1 MNLSPPRLPR
11 LGGHKSAPTCNSS
24 TAPSSNTHTPA
35 VLANVD
41 SANVTRSSDR
51 MDRPHIDVGYD
62 NDGVPLAS
70 HSSSSFSGGGATGMG
85 AGLSQQPTPSS
96 KLTSAHPS
104 SSAPADAWKSSMRNE
119 VLCGKPLRQSSPE
132 TSAAVPRENLY
143 NIVEEE
149 EDIDMDYADE
159 ESAQACKGSG
169 SGSGTTHPQHRYPIM
184 MPGSGVA
191 RVAVPPIPV
200 MSAIAAPASPVSVC
214 SSIATDTPR
223 SILRQSGAGGGRTPR
238 SNSRRISFVGVSP
251 PRPDEHRC
259 RRDGDE
265 ESGDDSDDYESAEP
279 SLRYDIATLAMSA
292 TSTPPRHSRKVHSRD
307 PSLHDG
313 HHHSHE
319 HGEGDSDRA
328 SIPVPASQQQQ
339 KRTSPSLSPE
349 RPRLSSRSPTHSP
362 PRDSGSGYT
371 ISAGP
376 PLSAAVTA
384 PSAPP
389 PPEEEGDVITLD
401 AAPQHCAL
409 DEQHL
414 LKSSKRG
421 GDQRRAKSPS
431 MGTNGRDEDVL
442 TQPHNRS
449 EASGGS
455 HGAVVVR
462 RLPPRQRWP
471 SEAYQDEP
479 PTEVSKTQ
487 RAHRSRRERL
497 DPDADMGS
505 SSSRCSS
512 DMDSNFTG
520 SDGSLPVRYVS
531 PLKPHQDEYRGSS
544 YQPTS
549 SSPPALACAAS
560 VGIAGAPPTGHPSPH
575 RLSTSASK
583 DRDGTSSAR
592 SREKSLTPRSPPSL
606 TQRDDTDEPIRG
618 SSDHDHH
625 HRRSSRGAETR
636 SGLPA
641 EAGEALPTPHSRARG
656 MRVGVEM
663 RGPYTHAGAA
673 ASHPRREASYSPSTI
688 TDHSSGQSVAD
699 DLSGS
704 VSAAPAQGARREPKN
719 YQQQHE
725 AVPSALSAATAAAPP
740 KRSEDRKVEKAV
752 VAEEPQVYVDPL
764 LLERRHRHELARQ
777 ELPSHVERHSP
788 SAGATRDSPHAGKSQ
803 PHRRHSGLHARRRS
817 PGSRTAAQQQPATF
831 ESVSLRDII
840 MRYDSPETKSRC
852 GTPSTQF
859 TARAILRLPSDVRQL
874 QLQHSG
880 DGDDDDAAHAL
891 TPGAV
896 ALEASVASSSLLSS
910 GGVPADELF
919 WDEPTPTS
927 RASSRSPPPVSP
939 RSSST
944 LAPNTPDR
952 HKVLRKKLVVV
963 VRRKKNGSAPSE
975 NDPVVQMSLL
985 PFKEGTAA
993 LLKANAS
1000 LQGSPQQRRA
1010 HSSGTPAAAA
1020 APALEKLIDK
1030 VERGGSAS
1038 VSSRCLSRA
1047 SEHQGQRP
1055 RELSQRRD
1063 GCDDHAGENEIS
1075 VEDRMRFR
1083 HALSVLSSRSVSPR
1097 ASVSPSTTSKAGRSQ
1112 RSRTR
1117 SPDSQNNASNDRA
1130 RPRRRSGSASEDS
1143 VSHTGDAALRRSSGR
1158 RHRSHVAAVSE
1169 TAAAS
1174 ICATWP
1180 PQRRSARSVSRHSD
1194 EKSARR
1200 SDGGH
1205 RHKSRRRHS
1214 HERVAHST
1222 AERRRHSL
1230 SGASMPGAPCCATQN
1245 DEFYGAADMAKDVAA
1260 LFPSPL
1266 QERIGI
1272 TPMSVPLLP
1281 RLVLRAELGAL
1292 PQGQYAHRPHSNIDA
1307 VQHTDGSWSASDGE
1321 DEHTMRRITDS
1332 ASVGRR
1338 SRPLMLQ
1345 FSSGTQTDRAT
1356 GVSHAFG
1363 SARSGMP
1370 LLAATPVQRAAAIG
1384 PTEGTRDS
1392 AHPGK
1397 PVGTSVPTVGAGVAA
1412 SSLASTCNAA
1422 GDAVFNEEMV
1432 LAVEE
1437 RAANSPLVE
1446 DASATESPASFVKR
1460 ATSPAAAAAA
1470 KPFTDSN
1477 SRILSGSSS
1486 GAAIGRGEAAVFG
1499 GNVGASR
1506 AAYAPLFSATSAH
1519 VAATSSRSVAQDLGT
1534 VAPAMM
1540 DATNSVPLFVPPLTV
1555 DNVSLLSHD
1564 WQSTLRERSSKAK
1577 RSAMESFLIAS
1588 AEAGAVATAAAAAAA
1603 ASSPPLYL
1611 ADPTATDVNP
1621 SEVCA
1626 GGCGGLTVAALGA
1639 EAPSEWQR
1647 QTRPTQAR
1655 QVLAVEEFYGR
1666 SVASAAVANVPRSA
1680 HALPPRSGP
1689 QSFLEI
1695 KRDVR
1700 QRSGSP
1706 RLVAQREPEQQQAK
1720 RSPPFSAPSEKKSM
1734 QGKSAMPVGSVSKS
1748 CAASKS
1754 RDGVEERSTSAR
1766 KHSRRRRCRASP
1778 ERRANSN
1785 GDQLTDALNVETL
1798 STVAADSPC
1807 KSSSSAEKINM
1818 AGDVT
1823 GVVGVSPQ
1831 PLSTESLSA
1840 PPTLGEA
1847 KQKAQQSDQTS
1858 SSSSRSCSAVGN
1870 GTAANAAVAAAT
1882 DGVGARSAP
1891 PLPPPPFFSIVEA
1904 AAESRAL
1911 RSVEKA
1917 AEKRHGNH
1925 QRDERLKHFSRY
1937 SPSPFSSEASQSPSS
1952 RRRKTSNKHKKA
1964 KHDGDE
1970 QKKRQRGHGRH
1981 GRHSRSCTRSLSG
1994 QTCDA
1999 AAAEIDNDSDVDSNL
2014 TTSMEFQLSRLRL
2027 LREAAVFTKSPP
2039 SAAVDASRR
2048 STRKKDK
2055 ADGKAARKAAAA
2067 KDEHHRHR
2075 NRSSKE
2081 KRKRPSKKAAKRR
2094 SKSPAATTGSRL
2106 SDGADRKKK
2115 KREKAYH
2122 RSTSPPKPGPLPPPP
2137 SHQRSRA
2144 LYGEEAAAG
2153 AAASL
2158 SDAASRYRRGASD
2171 YSPRADGAAFAS
2183 TCPYFTDG
2191 SIYRGGQEEDAEAP
2205 YARHRAAARTE
2216 ADSETLYERYL
2227 RRPHTSPLRGQRP
2240 HVTSAA
2246 AGWADGFR
2254 PAYRPASRP
2263 AATVEDPSV
2272 WHRSYS
2278 NPSRPSTRWNDY
2290 VRDAEHGATSR
2301 SSSSPYTHAHHSRSL
2316 AQRRRSSDAGTTT
2329 ARERGRGSGAEV
2341 GSPNSEQPASGTY
2354 SASYTSRRRQTGEF
2368 DDIDVAPIRQY
2379 FNDHVQVGTDDRSG
2393 GEQYGTTSAF
2403 EWHHSQSAASNHAP
2417 MARPWLSNNYERSR
2431 AAATKKHVNVDDLL
2445 VSTPPNDGDEGYV
2458 PDNTN
2463 DFSRARQ
2470 CQRRGTRVP
2479 PLPPPPSP
2487 PQASTPPSAAP
2498 TDTVL
2503 AAIPRSGALPIL
2515 SEHTVTD
2522 AQTAEDFVQGV
2533 REIISS
2539 LQQYRNSA

>member
-431 MGTNGRDEDVL
+431 MGANGRDEDVL

-487 RAHRSRRERL
+487 RAHRSRL
-497 DPDADMGS
+497 
-505 SSSRCSS
+505 
-512 DMDSNFTG
+512 
-520 SDGSLPVRYVS
+520 RYAS

-549 SSPPALACAAS
+549 SSPPALACTAS

-663 RGPYTHAGAA
+663 R
-673 ASHPRREASYSPSTI
+673 
-688 TDHSSGQSVAD
+688 DHSSGQSVAD

-704 VSAAPAQGARREPKN
+704 VPAAPAQGARREPKN

-725 AVPSALSAATAAAPP
+725 VVPSALSAATAAAPP

-1412 SSLASTCNAA
+1412 SSLASACNAA

-1446 DASATESPASFVKR
+1446 DASAT
-1460 ATSPAAAAAA
+1460 
-1470 KPFTDSN
+1470 D
-1477 SRILSGSSS
+1477 GSSS

-1577 RSAMESFLIAS
+1577 RM
-1588 AEAGAVATAAAAAAA
+1588 
-1603 ASSPPLYL
+1603 
-1611 ADPTATDVNP
+1611 
-1621 SEVCA
+1621 CA

-1647 QTRPTQAR
+1647 QTRPAQAR

-1858 SSSSRSCSAVGN
+1858 SSSSRSCSA
-1870 GTAANAAVAAAT
+1870 
-1882 DGVGARSAP
+1882 
-1891 PLPPPPFFSIVEA
+1891 A

-1925 QRDERLKHFSRY
+1925 QRDERLKHFS
-1937 SPSPFSSEASQSPSS
+1937 PSQSPSS

-2081 KRKRPSKKAAKRR
+2081 KRKRSSKKAAKRR

-2290 VRDAEHGATSR
+2290 VRDAERGATSR

-2329 ARERGRGSGAEV
+2329 AGERGRGSGAEV

-2431 AAATKKHVNVDDLL
+2431 AAATKKHVSVDDLL

-2463 DFSRARQ
+2463 DLSRAQ
-2470 CQRRGTRVP
+2470 
-2479 PLPPPPSP
+2479 
-2487 PQASTPPSAAP
+2487 
-2498 TDTVL
+2498 
-2503 AAIPRSGALPIL
+2503 
-2515 SEHTVTD
+2515 HTVTD